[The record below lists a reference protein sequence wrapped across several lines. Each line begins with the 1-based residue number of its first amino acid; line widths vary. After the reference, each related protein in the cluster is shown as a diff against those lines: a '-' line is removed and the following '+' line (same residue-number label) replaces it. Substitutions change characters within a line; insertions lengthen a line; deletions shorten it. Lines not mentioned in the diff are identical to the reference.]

1 MAESNEKDQ
10 TLSETFTDSET
21 ARKLFVGGLSW
32 QTTEDGLSRYLGS
45 LGVEVERALIMRDKL
60 TGRSRG
66 FGFVIVKHQDMLDKA
81 VSTTLQLDGRKIEAK
96 RAIPKRDMEKLS
108 KKLFVGGIP
117 ISLTQ
122 ADFRKFFETFG
133 TVAEAQVMTER
144 ESGRSR
150 GFGFVTFHEDEAVE
164 KVLAKTHSI
173 QGKPV
178 EVKRAEPKKVE
189 RTRPIILPVPAYFPT
204 PAGYSAYPMYASPA
218 MYGQALAYDPS
229 GYFVAQPVYAPQ
241 FVPVEDPAAATTSSY
256 DQQQQQQQQFVY
268 YDPSAGSPSASSAS
282 SNSSNSSSNSMNNG
296 TSSSSPNSDN
306 SSNKAPSDSNSGTNS
321 KKPSRREVNTKSNER
336 WNSTEPSN
344 SSLSLVDRVRVAQNE
359 VRKRNGISDP
369 VTERTKRFSSPVAG
383 TPQIPTSRRTMATM
397 ASGSWRRT
405 PATTTGTSTTTS
417 TTTTTT
423 TSTTKEGGSLHKY
436 FQ

>member
-10 TLSETFTDSET
+10 NTLSETFTDSET

-32 QTTEDGLSRYLGS
+32 QTTEDGLSRYLGA

-150 GFGFVTFHEDEAVE
+150 GFGFVTFHDDESVE

-241 FVPVEDPAAATTSSY
+241 FVPVEDPAAASTSY
-256 DQQQQQQQQFVY
+256 DQQQQQQQKQGY
-268 YDPSAGSPSASSAS
+268 YEGSASSPSAA
-282 SNSSNSSSNSMNNG
+282 SSNSSSNSMNNG
-296 TSSSSPNSDN
+296 TSSGSPNSDN
-306 SSNKAPSDSNSGTNS
+306 SSNKSQSDSNSGTGS
-321 KKPSRREVNTKSNER
+321 KRVSHREVNAKRPESNER
-336 WNSTEPSN
+336 WNSNEAS

-359 VRKRNGISDP
+359 VRKRTGISDQ
-369 VTERTKRFSSPVAG
+369 VTERTKRFSSPVSG
-383 TPQIPTSRRTMATM
+383 NPQIPTSRRTMATI
-397 ASGSWRRT
+397 ASGSWRRAPVT
-405 PATTTGTSTTTS
+405 AASTSTTTS

>member
-1 MAESNEKDQ
+1 MAEAIEKDQ
-10 TLSETFTDSET
+10 TTLSETFTDSET

-150 GFGFVTFHEDEAVE
+150 GFGFVTFHEDDAVE

-204 PAGYSAYPMYASPA
+204 PGYPAYPMYASPA

-229 GYFVAQPVYAPQ
+229 GYFVAQPMYAPQ
-241 FVPVEDPAAATTSSY
+241 FVQTVEDPAAATTSY
-256 DQQQQQQQQFVY
+256 DQQQQQQIGY
-268 YDPSAGSPSASSAS
+268 YDPSAGSSSAS
-282 SNSSNSSSNSMNNG
+282 PNSSNSSSNSINNG
-296 TSSSSPNSDN
+296 TSSGSPNSEN
-306 SSNKAPSDSNSGTNS
+306 SSNKSPSDSNSGTNS
-321 KKPSRREVNTKSNER
+321 KKPSRREVNTKRPENER

-359 VRKRNGISDP
+359 VRKRNGISDQ
-369 VTERTKRFSSPVAG
+369 VTERTKRLSSPVSG
-383 TPQIPTSRRTMATM
+383 TPQIPTSRRTVATI

-405 PATTTGTSTTTS
+405 PATTTGTSATTS